1 MNIHIFK
8 YITSF
13 NYLISIFV
21 YENDT
26 VEKSNLEQS
35 EKKNFEN
42 FTIQIG
48 KHKFVLSRMFI
59 CRVKFRTSFPF
70 PRVLGTLSAMLI
82 AITLSLSC
90 RE

>member
-21 YENDT
+21 YENDAG
-26 VEKSNLEQS
+26 EKSNLERS

-48 KHKFVLSRMFI
+48 KHKFVPSRVFI
-59 CRVKFRTSFPF
+59 CGVKFKTPFPF
-70 PRVLGTLSAMLI
+70 PRVFEILLAMLT

-90 RE
+90 HE